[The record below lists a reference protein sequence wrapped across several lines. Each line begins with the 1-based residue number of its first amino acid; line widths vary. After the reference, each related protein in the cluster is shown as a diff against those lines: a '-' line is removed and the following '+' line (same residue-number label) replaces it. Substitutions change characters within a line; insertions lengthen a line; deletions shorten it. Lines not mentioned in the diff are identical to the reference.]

1 MINMD
6 KNNSF
11 EKGPEQESLEDFQR
25 EIQELKDQEIK
36 EKGKGA
42 NPNLVETPTEELTE
56 DDMKIWQA
64 CKELTIDS
72 ITEKN
77 LKDFRE
83 YKSQIDKEKE
93 EGRFN
98 FAAVMANRLYS
109 LWGKKEL
116 KDLQSKK
123 ISNSPKKVIY

>member
-25 EIQELKDQEIK
+25 EIKELKDKEIE
-36 EKGKGA
+36 EKGKGG
-42 NPNLVETPTEELTE
+42 NTHLVRIQTEELTE
-56 DDMKIWQA
+56 DDMRIWQTY
-64 CKELTIDS
+64 KGLTVDS

-77 LKDFRE
+77 LKDFRK
-83 YKSQIDKEKE
+83 YRSRIDEEEE

-98 FAAVMANRLYS
+98 FAAVMADRLYS

-116 KDLQSKK
+116 KELQNKEK
-123 ISNSPKKVIY
+123 